1 MQWTHTDPV
10 PVPVHSEWLPYL
22 MMAPAGSLLILRIR
36 LWGIS
41 MKHKQRL
48 EKPLLEKTGSLPF
61 WFEVAI
67 LGSCR
72 PLFCLLSRWTCSND
86 FVKLNCVSTTNW
98 CKLLFRCVRMFS
110 NSDCWRLHDTFE
122 LENVFSDMLTPPKR
136 TEFTGGIINSSSKRD
151 FVIWVL
157 NEQGNL
163 FFLGTKSDSEDPS
176 SELTKKK
183 TTWGERKWTLWL

>member
-122 LENVFSDMLTPPKR
+122 LENVFSDMLTPPQEDR
-136 TEFTGGIINSSSKRD
+136 IHWRD
-151 FVIWVL
+151 NKQQL
-157 NEQGNL
+157 QEGL
-163 FFLGTKSDSEDPS
+163 CHLG
-176 SELTKKK
+176 L
-183 TTWGERKWTLWL
+183 KWTRKPLLFGDKVR